1 MNDTWYERAVQY
13 YETDKMQI
21 VHHSNYIRWFEEA
34 RLSYMEYAG
43 LPYDILE
50 KKGILIPV
58 LSVSAV
64 YRMAFQYGDVFQIAM
79 KITKFNGL
87 KMTVSY
93 EVYNKKTGVLS
104 TTGETSHCFLDINMK
119 PIKMRKDFPEIY
131 SIFSQQVIDKE

>member
-34 RLSYMEYAG
+34 RLSYMEHAG